1 MGDQGTKTAVQ
12 KEMLKGMSKYYEM
25 ISQYKKTK
33 DADMD
38 DVSQL
43 VAEARGPSRSI
54 RQFAGEV
61 DANPSTISR
70 LENKRTNGISAEL
83 VARIAEHA
91 EADNDSVFER
101 LMRAGGM
108 ERDGI
113 SAHRTMAREFERKS
127 GEIIRNELFRL
138 GCSCIN
144 ASEAEIPSFGP
155 IARPGLAIR
164 TDAVENGVWFMNCI
178 YLDMG
183 VRSSPMAPIRIIE
196 RISSFMSIFYCGA
209 GEVVKCSILINSR
222 EVFDSAKNSVEKK
235 LRGRTVKNPISI
247 ILIDEDGR
255 YVADEWILPMD
266 SPSSPIFP
274 MSPPEEREGARYPD
288 EGQME
293 LGDLDEFDGLFGY

>member
-1 MGDQGTKTAVQ
+1 MEEKETIAQ
-12 KEMLKGMSKYYEM
+12 KEMLKRMSKYYEM

-38 DVSQL
+38 DVSRL

-91 EADNDSVFER
+91 EADNDAVFER
-101 LMRAGGM
+101 LMKAGGM

-113 SAHRTMAREFERKS
+113 NAHRTMAREFERKS
-127 GEIIRNELFRL
+127 GEIIRNELFRI

-164 TDAVENGVWFMNCI
+164 TDAVENGVWFMNCM
-178 YLDMG
+178 YQDTG
-183 VRSSPMAPIRIIE
+183 VRSSHIVPIRILE
-196 RISSFMSIFYCGA
+196 RISSYMSIFYCGA
-209 GEVVKCSILINSR
+209 GEVIKCSVLINSR
-222 EVFDSAKNSVEKK
+222 EVFDSAKKAVEKK
-235 LRGRTVKNPISI
+235 LRGRTVKNPISL
-247 ILIDEDGR
+247 ILIDEDER

-266 SPSSPIFP
+266 SPVSPIFP
-274 MSPPEEREGARYPD
+274 MSPPEEGDGAYYLD
-288 EGQME
+288 EDQME
-293 LGDLDEFDGLFGY
+293 LGDLDEFEGVFGY